1 MFITSREKVIIDLIV
16 KTSGKHNVH
25 SLSEFLQVSV
35 RTVQRDLK
43 SIEKLLE
50 PFSLK
55 LKRNANDGL
64 FIDGKNEQIYKLIQ
78 TLAKLHPT
86 DLTPDQ
92 RKLRLLI
99 ILLHEE
105 FSFKQQMLASQ
116 LGVSGVTLSSYLDD
130 IEEWLSK
137 YSITLTRKRGV
148 GVEIAGNEMNKRHAL
163 ANYFLVYFYEDLIEG
178 LYLLNSES
186 TNNEKIVGYFSKQ
199 FLIVIDQLVN
209 QNIQQGKSRL
219 ADRDFIGLVIYICL
233 TLQRIEQNF
242 FIEEK
247 LPNEDE
253 HTSEF
258 QLMKNI
264 CNELEKQ
271 FSIHL
276 KYQDIAFLTVILRSS
291 KVQAA
296 DSIDYDTVLLGKN
309 IKKVIADVSSRLQV
323 HLTDDFSLYQG
334 LLAHMGPSIYRLKQK
349 LDLFNPLTAEI
360 KRKYPVLFIAVKK
373 SLEEVFEDILFP
385 EDEIAFIVLHFGS
398 SLLKNEEKVKM
409 NAVVVCPTGIGAS
422 KMVASRLKKELS
434 EINDVEIMSIKDFQ
448 TANLTEYDLVISTV
462 RLPFAEVDYIL
473 VSPLL
478 SDKDI
483 GFIRGYLDKHLEQI
497 SQKKEY
503 LNNVQNRNEKATNKH
518 NVLKNMLTEI
528 KDVQLSMESILTN
541 FKVYR
546 KQGSSNCWDVLGEMI
561 NDAKKDGLVTDT
573 KKVIEQLERREKQG
587 GFGIPNTNMGLYHC
601 REDHVLELIFQVAH
615 LDRPSVIKGM
625 DGQPMQVKSV
635 LLMLAPEIM
644 SKRKKEILSLI
655 SSSLVESDIAMMVFS
670 SSNEMMIREKLE
682 EVFIDYLQNNLI
694 KE

>member
-1 MFITSREKVIIDLIV
+1 
-16 KTSGKHNVH
+16 
-25 SLSEFLQVSV
+25 
-35 RTVQRDLK
+35 
-43 SIEKLLE
+43 
-50 PFSLK
+50 
-55 LKRNANDGL
+55 
-64 FIDGKNEQIYKLIQ
+64 
-78 TLAKLHPT
+78 
-86 DLTPDQ
+86 
-92 RKLRLLI
+92 
-99 ILLHEE
+99 
-105 FSFKQQMLASQ
+105 
-116 LGVSGVTLSSYLDD
+116 
-130 IEEWLSK
+130 
-137 YSITLTRKRGV
+137 
-148 GVEIAGNEMNKRHAL
+148 MN
-163 ANYFLVYFYEDLIEG
+163 
-178 LYLLNSES
+178 
-186 TNNEKIVGYFSKQ
+186 
-199 FLIVIDQLVN
+199 
-209 QNIQQGKSRL
+209 
-219 ADRDFIGLVIYICL
+219 
-233 TLQRIEQNF
+233 RIF

-655 SSSLVESDIAMMVFS
+655 SSSLVESDIAMMVFH
-670 SSNEMMIREKLE
+670 
-682 EVFIDYLQNNLI
+682 LQM
-694 KE
+694 K

>member
-242 FIEEK
+242 F
-247 LPNEDE
+247 
-253 HTSEF
+253 
-258 QLMKNI
+258 
-264 CNELEKQ
+264 
-271 FSIHL
+271 
-276 KYQDIAFLTVILRSS
+276 Y
-291 KVQAA
+291 
-296 DSIDYDTVLLGKN
+296 
-309 IKKVIADVSSRLQV
+309 
-323 HLTDDFSLYQG
+323 
-334 LLAHMGPSIYRLKQK
+334 
-349 LDLFNPLTAEI
+349 
-360 KRKYPVLFIAVKK
+360 
-373 SLEEVFEDILFP
+373 
-385 EDEIAFIVLHFGS
+385 
-398 SLLKNEEKVKM
+398 
-409 NAVVVCPTGIGAS
+409 
-422 KMVASRLKKELS
+422 
-434 EINDVEIMSIKDFQ
+434 
-448 TANLTEYDLVISTV
+448 
-462 RLPFAEVDYIL
+462 
-473 VSPLL
+473 
-478 SDKDI
+478 
-483 GFIRGYLDKHLEQI
+483 
-497 SQKKEY
+497 
-503 LNNVQNRNEKATNKH
+503 
-518 NVLKNMLTEI
+518 
-528 KDVQLSMESILTN
+528 
-541 FKVYR
+541 
-546 KQGSSNCWDVLGEMI
+546 
-561 NDAKKDGLVTDT
+561 
-573 KKVIEQLERREKQG
+573 
-587 GFGIPNTNMGLYHC
+587 
-601 REDHVLELIFQVAH
+601 
-615 LDRPSVIKGM
+615 
-625 DGQPMQVKSV
+625 
-635 LLMLAPEIM
+635 
-644 SKRKKEILSLI
+644 
-655 SSSLVESDIAMMVFS
+655 
-670 SSNEMMIREKLE
+670 
-682 EVFIDYLQNNLI
+682 
-694 KE
+694 